1 MRKILSSALLFLVTF
16 LLMYSC
22 FAASDN
28 SQLVL
33 DAANKFKLPKHFR
46 TTDVAL
52 PSNSGVSPVGL
63 QDLHIAGSGEFSA
76 LQLQAALQQ
85 LHKPIIIVD
94 LRQES
99 HGLIN
104 GNAVSW
110 YGYYNWANINK
121 TDQQSAADEAN
132 KLAALKSQ
140 QAVIALKVSKKDRSN
155 GVITGGKPVTLT
167 TNNIQSEAD
176 LARQYQLGY
185 QRFYVTDRHPPTYAT
200 VDQFIQFMK
209 QVPPGTTLYFHCR
222 AGEGRTT
229 TFMAMTD
236 MMRNAKQVSL
246 NDIVL
251 RQQLL
256 GGINLL
262 KDKSNKS
269 NDTLKSQRVNFIK
282 RFYDYCRTNNDN
294 YKTSWTAWLQSH
306 PYVTT

>member
-1 MRKILSSALLFLVTF
+1 MRKIFSPVLILLTLFF
-16 LLMYSC
+16 MYVC
-22 FAASDN
+22 YAASDN

-33 DAANKFKLPKHFR
+33 DATNKFKLPKHFR

-52 PSNSGVSPVGL
+52 PSNSNVSTVGL
-63 QDLHIAGSGEFSA
+63 QDLHITGSGEFSA

-110 YGYYNWANINK
+110 YGFNNWANINK

-132 KLAALKSQ
+132 KLAALESQ
-140 QAVIALKVSKKDRSN
+140 QSITALKVSKKDRSN
-155 GVITGGKPVTLT
+155 GVITGGKSVTLAT
-167 TNNIQSEAD
+167 KNIQSEAD
-176 LARQYQLGY
+176 LAHQYQLGY
-185 QRFYVTDRHPPTYAT
+185 QRFYVTDRHAPTNAT
-200 VDQFIQFMK
+200 VDQFIQFMN

-236 MMRNAKQVSL
+236 MMRNAKRVSL

-262 KDKSNKS
+262 KDTPSGPKNES
-269 NDTLKSQRVNFIK
+269 LKAQRENFIK
-282 RFYDYCRTNNDN
+282 HFYDYCRTNNDN
-294 YKTSWTAWLQSH
+294 FRTSWSTWLQSH
-306 PYVTT
+306 PYTTA

>member
-1 MRKILSSALLFLVTF
+1 MRKILSSALLFIVTLF
-16 LLMYSC
+16 LMYSC
-22 FAASDN
+22 FAANDN

-52 PSNSGVSPVGL
+52 PANSGVSTVGL

-76 LQLQAALQQ
+76 LQLQAAIQQ

-99 HGLIN
+99 HGFIN

-110 YGYYNWANINK
+110 YGFNNWANINK

-132 KLAALKSQ
+132 KLTALKSQ
-140 QAVIALKVSKKDRSN
+140 QTVIALKVSKKDRSN
-155 GVITGGKPVTLT
+155 GVITGGKHVTLT
-167 TNNIQSEAD
+167 TNNIQSEAE
-176 LARQYQLGY
+176 LARQFQLGY
-185 QRFYVTDRHPPTYAT
+185 QRFYVTDRHPPANAT

-229 TFMAMTD
+229 TFMAMVD
-236 MMRNAKQVSL
+236 MMNNAKRVSL

-262 KDKSNKS
+262 KDKSNKN

-282 RFYDYCRTNNDN
+282 RFYDYCRSNNDK
-294 YKTSWTAWLQSH
+294 YKTPWSVWLQNH